1 MTLIANFRTE
11 TRPYS
16 GYEDPALPM
25 GSWIASGALVGNG
38 SGGFLVMNF
47 LFQFGQQP
55 HNSQLY
61 NVERVAAEVSVGTT
75 QQGHIETRQ
84 MDNLAP
90 GRPVG
95 VQRWSFALTDDGADN
110 AIIDLASQAGLPMW
124 LGQCQE
130 ALLECGVRV
139 QFTNTN
145 LLTYTVALQGYFWGP
160 RSILAAGGPQ
170 RPPNGFLG
178 N

>member
-1 MTLIANFRTE
+1 MTLILNLRTE

-16 GYEDPALPM
+16 GYEDPSLPVGAWIGA
-25 GSWIASGALVGNG
+25 GSLVGDA
-38 SGGFLVMNF
+38 SAGFLVMNF

-55 HNSQLY
+55 LNSQMY

-75 QQGHIETRQ
+75 QQGHIETRN
-84 MDNLAP
+84 MDELAP
-90 GRPVG
+90 NRPVG
-95 VQRWSFALTDDGADN
+95 VQRWSFALVDDGADN

-124 LGQCQE
+124 LGR
-130 ALLECGVRV
+130 ATAPLLECGVRV

-160 RSILAAGGPQ
+160 RSILAPGGPQ